1 MTRLPDLST
10 ALATAL
16 LAVAASGCATSP
28 DADPRDPLE
37 PMNRAVFE
45 FNDTFDQAIATPVA
59 KAYRAVLHQ
68 EIRSRISNF
77 WSNIGDVFI
86 GVNNILQGKFQ
97 DGIEDWAR
105 VAFNSTIGLAGIHDV
120 ASDMGLEKHDEDFG
134 QTFGRW
140 GVGSGPYLV
149 IPFIGPST
157 LRDGTGLALDFHFD
171 PWNDVTPS
179 SFRDPMWALR
189 FVNRR
194 AELLEASSLLEQAAL
209 DRYIFLRDA
218 YLQRRRNQIYDG
230 QPPRERE
237 PDVNDEPRPSVK

>member
-1 MTRLPDLST
+1 MTRLVL
-10 ALATAL
+10 L
-16 LAVAASGCATSP
+16 LAVVALCGCATSP

-37 PMNRAVFE
+37 PMNRAVYE

-59 KAYRAVLHQ
+59 KAYRGLLHV
-68 EIRSRISNF
+68 EIRNRISNF

-86 GVNNILQGKFQ
+86 GVNNVLQGKLQ

-120 ASDMGLEKHDEDFG
+120 ATDMGIEKHDEDFG

-157 LRDGTGLALDFHFD
+157 LRDGTGLMLDFYFD

-179 SFRDPMWALR
+179 SVRDPMWALR

-194 AELLEASSLLEQAAL
+194 AELLDATSLLEQAAL

-218 YLQRRRNQIYDG
+218 YLQRRRSQIYDG
-230 QPPRERE
+230 HPPREE
-237 PDVNDEPRPSVK
+237 VNDPPDQPVK

>member
-1 MTRLPDLST
+1 MRRL
-10 ALATAL
+10 ALF
-16 LAVAASGCATSP
+16 LAVVAACGCATSP

-37 PMNRAVFE
+37 PMNRAVYE

-59 KAYRAVLHQ
+59 KAYRGVLHV
-68 EIRSRISNF
+68 EIRNRISNF

-86 GVNNILQGKFQ
+86 GVNNVLQGKFQ
-97 DGIEDWAR
+97 DGVEDWAR
-105 VAFNSTIGLAGIHDV
+105 VAFNSTIGLFGIHDV

-157 LRDGTGLALDFHFD
+157 LRDGTGLVLDFHFD

-194 AELLEASSLLEQAAL
+194 AELLDASSLLEQAAL

-230 QPPRERE
+230 QPPRRRE
-237 PDVNDEPRPSVK
+237 EDDVNEAPKPAVK

>member
-1 MTRLPDLST
+1 VRRL
-10 ALATAL
+10 ALF
-16 LAVAASGCATSP
+16 LAVVAACGCATSP

-37 PMNRAVFE
+37 PMNRAVYE

-59 KAYRAVLHQ
+59 KAYRGVLHV
-68 EIRSRISNF
+68 EIRNRISNF

-86 GVNNILQGKFQ
+86 GVNNVLQGKFQ
-97 DGIEDWAR
+97 DGVEDWAR
-105 VAFNSTIGLAGIHDV
+105 VAFNSTIGLFGIHDV

-157 LRDGTGLALDFHFD
+157 LRDGTGLVLDFHFD

-194 AELLEASSLLEQAAL
+194 AELLDASSLLEQAAL

-230 QPPRERE
+230 QPPRRRE
-237 PDVNDEPRPSVK
+237 EDDVNEAPKPAVK

>member
-1 MTRLPDLST
+1 MRRL
-10 ALATAL
+10 AFLATAL
-16 LAVAASGCATSP
+16 LVVAASGCATSP

-37 PMNRAVFE
+37 PMNRAIYS
-45 FNDTFDQAIATPVA
+45 FNDGFDDAIATPVA
-59 KAYRAVLHQ
+59 KAYRSVLHA
-68 EIRSRISNF
+68 EIRNRISNF

-149 IPFIGPST
+149 IPFLGPST
-157 LRDGTGLALDFHFD
+157 LRDGTGLALDFYAD
-171 PWNDVTPS
+171 PMNEFSPS
-179 SFRDPMWALR
+179 EVRDPLWVVRLI
-189 FVNRR
+189 NRR
-194 AELLEASSLLEQAAL
+194 ADLLDASSLLEQAAL

-218 YLQRRRNQIYDG
+218 YLQRRRSQIYDG
-230 QPPRERE
+230 SPPRQRDEEVNE
-237 PDVNDEPRPSVK
+237 PPPPAVK